1 MFGATDIVKNSDKDM
16 WVYNSYGIA
25 FDSGDWWNFGDGTG
39 RNVIIFGADGS
50 SSTHVDN
57 RKNKFLILGLS
68 STSGINGT
76 FCLPEKKIL
85 Y

>member
-1 MFGATDIVKNSDKDM
+1 M
-16 WVYNSYGIA
+16 WVYNSCGIA
-25 FDSGDWWNFGDGTG
+25 FDSGDWWSFVNGSG

-50 SSTHVDN
+50 SSIHVDN
-57 RKNKFLILGLS
+57 RKNKFLILG

-76 FCLPEKKIL
+76 FCLPEKKNL